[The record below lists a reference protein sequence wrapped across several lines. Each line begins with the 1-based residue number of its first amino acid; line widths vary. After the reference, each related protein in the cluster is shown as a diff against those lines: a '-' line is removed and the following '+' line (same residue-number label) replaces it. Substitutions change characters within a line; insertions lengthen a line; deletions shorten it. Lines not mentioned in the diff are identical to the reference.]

1 MPLALSGGLGLTALI
16 SAKKEP
22 WGTWAKHMASF
33 GAQAGLVAGSPYYA
47 LLIGR
52 MLGYPETHITHHIQV
67 PMVLLLTA

>member
-1 MPLALSGGLGLTALI
+1 MGLTALV

-22 WGTWAKHMASF
+22 WSAWAKHMAGF

-52 MLGYPETHITHHIQV
+52 MLGYPEAHIVHHIQV
-67 PMVLLLTA
+67 LIARRGPAITAR